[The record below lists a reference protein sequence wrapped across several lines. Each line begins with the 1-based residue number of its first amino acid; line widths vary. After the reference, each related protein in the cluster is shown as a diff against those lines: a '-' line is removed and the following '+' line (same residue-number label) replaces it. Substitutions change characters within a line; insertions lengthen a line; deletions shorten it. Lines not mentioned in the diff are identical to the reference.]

1 MGDKGVDVKAEARSG
16 TALML
21 NIDGTFK
28 SEIATLLI
36 EKGCPLDFQNPFGD
50 SALSL
55 AVEKNNEEAV
65 KMLIEAKADTQIKN
79 KEGQTPLDSAREAKR
94 EALEKML
101 SA

>member
-1 MGDKGVDVKAEARSG
+1 MGDVKAEARSG
-16 TALML
+16 TALMM

-28 SEIATLLI
+28 SEIARLLI

-50 SALSL
+50 SSLSL

-65 KMLIEAKADTQIKN
+65 KMLIEAKADKQIKN
-79 KEGQTPLDSAREAKR
+79 KEGQTPLDLATDAKR
-94 EALEKML
+94 QNLEKLL